1 MYSLIFSVYE
11 TFIKLIVHIDVYI
24 QSHQGNIEI
33 GVGKKYI
40 IRYFNMVWFTNYIGY
55 IYIYIFGTSPQTFL

>member
-24 QSHQGNIEI
+24 QSNQGNIEI
-33 GVGKKYI
+33 GSHK
-40 IRYFNMVWFTNYIGY
+40 IG
-55 IYIYIFGTSPQTFL
+55 GC